1 MDRIKQEM
9 NQMNLMGAMNDIITN
24 CDAVNPSIKA
34 QWKDKF
40 DYIFESDESLL
51 KNVRQY
57 LNVVDMFQRVVASDD
72 FLI

>member
-24 CDAVNPSIKA
+24 CDAVNPAIKA

-57 LNVVDMFQRVVASDD
+57 LNVVDMFQQVVASDD
-72 FLI
+72 FII

>member
-24 CDAVNPSIKA
+24 CDVVNPVIKA

-57 LNVVDMFQRVVASDD
+57 LNVVDMFQQVVASDD